1 MGPLVTAAH
10 RDVVR
15 GYVEAGVA
23 AGAELVTGGEVVGDA
38 GYFLSPA
45 VFAGA
50 RPEMSIV
57 REEIFGPVISIIP
70 FRDVDD
76 VVDAANDSPFGLAAG
91 VWTTDVA
98 KAHRMAAALEA
109 GTVWV
114 NCYNVFDAAL
124 PFGGIK
130 QSGWG
135 KEMGHAVLDDYT
147 ESKTVC
153 LNVGA
158 AHQPAS

>member
-1 MGPLVTAAH
+1 
-10 RDVVR
+10 
-15 GYVEAGVA
+15 
-23 AGAELVTGGEVVGDA
+23 
-38 GYFLSPA
+38 
-45 VFAGA
+45 
-50 RPEMSIV
+50 MSIV